1 METKIKLLAG
11 VLKIANEQ
19 AIAASTGDDSG
30 TCNLD
35 AVVIKLPRWKDSEI
49 EELKQISGLRISGT
63 LSGMW
68 RGYRFIGF
76 TTYGQA
82 DEKTRMLEAAHKVM
96 KAAGYDVYM
105 YYQMD

>member
-1 METKIKLLAG
+1 MEAKIKLLAG

-19 AIAASTGDDSG
+19 AINASTGDDNG

-35 AVVIKLPRWKDSEI
+35 AVVIKLPRWTANDLK
-49 EELKQISGLRISGT
+49 ELKELSGIRISDT

-68 RGYRFIGF
+68 NGYRFIGF

-96 KAAGYDVYM
+96 KEGGYDVYM
-105 YYQMD
+105 YYQID